1 MFCAFH
7 YERGQRIIIRS
18 DCVSEWRNAE
28 GAVALGYT
36 TGDGGCKTALLTKM
50 LVLLLA
56 TTKVGPTEFTE
67 CANSGLSQHTFAIS
81 VATYD
86 F

>member
-28 GAVALGYT
+28 GAVALGYSRRR
-36 TGDGGCKTALLTKM
+36 GCKTALLTKM